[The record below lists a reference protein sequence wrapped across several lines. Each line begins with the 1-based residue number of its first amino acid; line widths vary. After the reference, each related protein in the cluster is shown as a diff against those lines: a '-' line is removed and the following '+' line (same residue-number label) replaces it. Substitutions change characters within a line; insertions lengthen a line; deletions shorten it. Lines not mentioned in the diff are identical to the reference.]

1 MAARL
6 LCEVGGAL
14 LGKGRHALFL
24 VGKREGA
31 VEAAPLEA
39 QPLPLRQLVRG
50 VDTLLGRRAAK
61 KADKKCGQISRYSS
75 KGVITP
81 SPRFCCVCVQL
92 PGGGWG
98 EAMVSISIYLK
109 TSARAAAAGAVLGAV
124 AGSAR
129 RPKVAPRR
137 ADSTTASALINGDD
151 AYASQHTYTYEA
163 EELSRDV
170 DLVLRR
176 VHERR
181 QVRVGS
187 GTLQPNSPTTQ
198 APTVLQ
204 AGEWRRLV

>member
-1 MAARL
+1 
-6 LCEVGGAL
+6 
-14 LGKGRHALFL
+14 
-24 VGKREGA
+24 
-31 VEAAPLEA
+31 
-39 QPLPLRQLVRG
+39 
-50 VDTLLGRRAAK
+50 
-61 KADKKCGQISRYSS
+61 
-75 KGVITP
+75 
-81 SPRFCCVCVQL
+81 
-92 PGGGWG
+92 
-98 EAMVSISIYLK
+98 MVSISIYLK

-137 ADSTTASALINGDD
+137 AARTAAAARGGGAA

-198 APTVLQ
+198 APTVVQ

>member
-6 LCEVGGAL
+6 LVCEVGGAL

-50 VDTLLGRRAAK
+50 VDTLLGARQK
-61 KADKKCGQISRYSS
+61 KLTKSAPRYSS

-92 PGGGWG
+92 PSGGWG

-124 AGSAR
+124 ASSAR

-137 ADSTTASALINGDD
+137 ADSTAASARGDGDD

-198 APTVLQ
+198 APTVVQ